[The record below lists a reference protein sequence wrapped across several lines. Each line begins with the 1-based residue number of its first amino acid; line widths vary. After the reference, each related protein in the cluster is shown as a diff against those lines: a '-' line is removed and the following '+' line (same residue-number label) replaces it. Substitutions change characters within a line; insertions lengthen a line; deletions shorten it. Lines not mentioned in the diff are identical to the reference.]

1 MTSRLRAPPFRP
13 KKRPRAT
20 AKSLFRAKRVFRA
33 TEKLFFSI
41 KSKKKKDTTLPF
53 LLKILPSR
61 SIRKVTLK
69 RFDII
74 LS

>member
-1 MTSRLRAPPFRP
+1 MTSRLRTPPFRP

-41 KSKKKKDTTLPF
+41 KSKKKGYDSTF
-53 LLKILPSR
+53 LIENITFAKY
-61 SIRKVTLK
+61 
-69 RFDII
+69 
-74 LS
+74 